1 MIKYYIILVI
11 MTVMGS
17 FASLFLKKASSKES
31 ILMIIK
37 DKNIYIGGILYLLAA
52 ILNIYILKY
61 LEYSIVLP
69 LTAITYIWT
78 LIISNKLLKEKISQ
92 KKIIGVVAILI
103 GVIFIAV

>member
-103 GVIFIAV
+103 GVIFIAL